1 MSIKI
6 FHEILDAKNQA
17 YYAFLS
23 YHTIYCKTIEIM
35 EYKRKQRAI
44 SDITKQ
50 KISMR
55 LKGRKKSVTH
65 CNNISKGLENYW
77 KQIPQSTSGSTNSLV

>member
-1 MSIKI
+1 
-6 FHEILDAKNQA
+6 
-17 YYAFLS
+17 
-23 YHTIYCKTIEIM
+23 M
-35 EYKRKQRAI
+35 EYKRKQRAL

-77 KQIPQSTSGSTNSLV
+77 KKIPQQPTDTATNSFI